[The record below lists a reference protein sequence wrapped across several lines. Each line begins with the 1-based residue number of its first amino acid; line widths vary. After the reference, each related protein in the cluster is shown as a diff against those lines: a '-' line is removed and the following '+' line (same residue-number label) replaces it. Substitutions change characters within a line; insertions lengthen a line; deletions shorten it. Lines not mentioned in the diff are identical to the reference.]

1 MIALARDMAGV
12 YEPER
17 LSYPARRL
25 RMAKNGTMLSTP
37 NAPAPAKKRPV
48 VGITTDVSDSNG
60 RQKLDVGLAYA
71 RCVERAGGTAFLL
84 PPLPDAIPGQIDV
97 CDAFV
102 FTGGDDPRMEAF
114 GGVSHP
120 RITPLHPL
128 RQEYELAL
136 LAALDSRPHTPV
148 LGICLGMQL
157 MCLRAGG
164 TMDQYMPDTTPT
176 HARHWGADHVVT
188 PMHISEPAIRLV
200 AGAVHSKHK
209 QAIVATGAMRTIA
222 TSDDGVIEAAAH
234 PARRFYVGVQ
244 WHPERTE
251 NAALGQSIFDQLIA
265 ACA

>member
-1 MIALARDMAGV
+1 MGSATSSPESAGQ
-12 YEPER
+12 
-17 LSYPARRL
+17 
-25 RMAKNGTMLSTP
+25 
-37 NAPAPAKKRPV
+37 RPII
-48 VGITTDVSDSNG
+48 GITMDVSDSNG

-71 RCVERAGGTAFLL
+71 RCVERAGGTALML
-84 PPLPDAIPGQIDV
+84 APIVEAIPGQLAA
-97 CDAFV
+97 CDGFV

-114 GGVSHP
+114 GGKSHP

-136 LAALDSRPHTPV
+136 LRSIESQTRKPV

-164 TMDQYMPDTTPT
+164 TMDQYMPETTPT

-188 PMHISEPAIRLV
+188 PTKDAQGSIRLV
-200 AGAVHSKHK
+200 AGTVHSKHK
-209 QAIVATGAMRTIA
+209 QAITATGAMRTIA

-234 PARRFYVGVQ
+234 PGRRFYVGVQ

-251 NAALGQSIFDQLIA
+251 NAAMGQAIFDQLIA
-265 ACA
+265 ACR